1 MASQNNTRKNINAQK
16 AFWIAVVA
24 SICLPFIPYLR
35 LLLLPFDFLN
45 THFHEMFHAIAAIGT
60 GGQVGSIRVF
70 SNAEGVTQTAGG
82 IGPVISMAGYL
93 GASLLGAF
101 IVRTSHNQSNSRN
114 WLKALGIVLCIA
126 QVIWV
131 RGDAVGWIFGL
142 LWGAILLISSAML
155 NSQWVLLAA
164 QFVGIQQ
171 CLNSLKSLR
180 DLVILSN
187 SNAQTDAHAMQNFT
201 HLPALF
207 WALVWLLVGG
217 FGVILAAFTLHK
229 E

>member
-1 MASQNNTRKNINAQK
+1 
-16 AFWIAVVA
+16 
-24 SICLPFIPYLR
+24 
-35 LLLLPFDFLN
+35 
-45 THFHEMFHAIAAIGT
+45 MF
-60 GGQVGSIRVF
+60 V
-70 SNAEGVTQTAGG
+70 
-82 IGPVISMAGYL
+82 
-93 GASLLGAF
+93 
-101 IVRTSHNQSNSRN
+101 
-114 WLKALGIVLCIA
+114 A

-142 LWGAILLISSAML
+142 LWGAILLISSAKL